1 MFVSLTFVLY
11 ILCIYTYFKHK
22 IAKVCNI
29 VCAMMYSVSLFQ
41 ATAVFTRTLY
51 NTKAI
56 LCKRAVFRVPCR
68 LTGVYSALTRA
79 MSLHDAD
86 LILWYICMYPWQA
99 ACCTYIQSS
108 FTRTFYSC
116 LYIVL
121 FFRINIQYYC
131 IFSVYLCSFRAIL
144 VYLCRNIRFL
154 CSFVW
159 KNRIAQ

>member
-1 MFVSLTFVLY
+1 M
-11 ILCIYTYFKHK
+11 
-22 IAKVCNI
+22 
-29 VCAMMYSVSLFQ
+29 
-41 ATAVFTRTLY
+41 RTLY
-51 NTKAI
+51 YREKQHFAN
-56 LCKRAVFRVPCR
+56 VPFFGVPCR
-68 LTGVYSALTRA
+68 AASCVIQVHFNLRVSQHHTAHYHNYAASLVHIQVTTRA
-79 MSLHDAD
+79 ASLHDAD

-99 ACCTYIQSS
+99 AGSTYIQPS

-121 FFRINIQYYC
+121 FFRINIQYCC

-144 VYLCRNIRFL
+144 VCLCSNYTVL